1 MIDCLGVRLSSLH
14 QMKGLMRL
22 KTFFI
27 VLALCAL
34 PSSAFSQRAQAQGN
48 APTVHREVAVT
59 IDDLPGPPSGLPAD
73 DVGTLRE
80 NTIKLLKSITANKV
94 PVVGFVNEG
103 KINGRA
109 DSAERTAV
117 LKLWLDANLEL
128 GNHTF
133 SHPSLQKMPL
143 AEYEENVI
151 RGERLLK
158 SLLGARHQTL
168 RYFRHPFLQ
177 VGPNL
182 ETRQAF
188 EKFLAERGYT
198 IAPVTID
205 DDDYMFALV
214 YAKAKARG
222 DVETM
227 KRVADAYIPYMDQMF
242 DFFERLS
249 ASVVGREIKQVL
261 LIHASALNA
270 DHFDELVAMMRK
282 RSYTFITLEQALQ
295 DKAYGLPDTYFG
307 PYGIS
312 WLHHW
317 ALTRGMKR
325 WTDPDPPEFI
335 TKQYE
340 SLSQASR

>member
-1 MIDCLGVRLSSLH
+1 
-14 QMKGLMRL
+14 MKL
-22 KTFFI
+22 KTVFI
-27 VLALCAL
+27 AACLLTTSL
-34 PSSAFSQRAQAQGN
+34 LSQSAQAQTVTPN
-48 APTVHREVAVT
+48 AHREVSVT
-59 IDDLPGPPSGLPAD
+59 IDDLPGPPAGLPAD
-73 DVGTLRE
+73 DVGTLKE
-80 NTIKLLKSITANKV
+80 NTVKLLRSITRNRV

-103 KINGRA
+103 KITGRV

-117 LKLWLDANLEL
+117 LKMWLDANLEL

-133 SHPSLQKMPL
+133 SHPSLQRMPL

-151 RGERLLK
+151 RGETLLK

-222 DVETM
+222 DKAMM
-227 KRVADAYIPYMDQMF
+227 KRVVDAYLSNMDIMF

-249 ASVVGREIKQVL
+249 VSVVGREIKQVL
-261 LIHASALNA
+261 LIHANALNA
-270 DHFDELVAMMRK
+270 DHFDELVAMMKK
-282 RSYTFITLEQALQ
+282 RGYSFITLEEALQ
-295 DKAYGLPDTYFG
+295 DKAYSLPDTYFG
-307 PYGIS
+307 AWGIS

-317 ALTRGMKR
+317 ALARGMKR
-325 WTDPDPPEFI
+325 WPDPNPPDFI
-335 TKQYE
+335 NKEYE
-340 SLSQASR
+340 RLSKETR

>member
-1 MIDCLGVRLSSLH
+1 
-14 QMKGLMRL
+14 MRL
-22 KTFFI
+22 KTVFI
-27 VLALCAL
+27 AIAPFLLTTSL
-34 PSSAFSQRAQAQGN
+34 LSQSAQAQSG
-48 APTVHREVAVT
+48 TTGVHREVAVT
-59 IDDLPGPPSGLPAD
+59 IDDLLAPPAGLPAN
-73 DVGTLRE
+73 DVGTLKE
-80 NTIKLLKSITANKV
+80 NTVKLLKSITANKI
-94 PVVGFVNEG
+94 PVVGFVNEN
-103 KINGRA
+103 KIVGRA

-117 LKLWLDANLEL
+117 LKMWLEANLEL

-133 SHPSLQKMPL
+133 SHPSLQRMPL
-143 AEYEENVI
+143 AEYEQNVI
-151 RGERLLK
+151 RGETLLK
-158 SLLGARHQTL
+158 SLLGARHQQL

-222 DVETM
+222 DTAMM
-227 KRVADAYIPYMDQMF
+227 KRVADAYLSNMEIMF

-249 ASVVGREIKQVL
+249 VSVVGREIKQVL
-261 LIHASALNA
+261 LIHANALNA
-270 DHFDELVAMMRK
+270 DHFDELVAMMKK
-282 RSYTFITLEQALQ
+282 RGYSFITLEQALQ
-295 DKAYGLPDTYFG
+295 DKAYSLPDTYFG

-325 WTDPDPPEFI
+325 WPDPNPPEFI

-340 SLSQASR
+340 SLSQATR

>member
-1 MIDCLGVRLSSLH
+1 
-14 QMKGLMRL
+14 MRL
-22 KTFFI
+22 KTVFI
-27 VLALCAL
+27 AIA
-34 PSSAFSQRAQAQGN
+34 AFLLTASLLSQSAQAQSG
-48 APTVHREVAVT
+48 TTGVHREVAVT
-59 IDDLPGPPSGLPAD
+59 IDDLPAPPVGLPAN

-80 NTIKLLKSITANKV
+80 NTVKLLKSITAHKI
-94 PVVGFVNEG
+94 PVVGFVNED
-103 KINGRA
+103 KIVGRA

-117 LKLWLDANLEL
+117 LKMWLDANLEL

-133 SHPSLQKMPL
+133 SHPSLQRMPL
-143 AEYEENVI
+143 AEYEQNVI
-151 RGERLLK
+151 RGETLLK
-158 SLLGARHQTL
+158 SLLGARHQEL

-188 EKFLAERGYT
+188 ERFLAGRGYT

-222 DVETM
+222 DTAMM
-227 KRVADAYIPYMDQMF
+227 KRVVDAYLSNMDIMF

-249 ASVVGREIKQVL
+249 VSVVGREIKQVL
-261 LIHASALNA
+261 LIHANALNA
-270 DHFDELVAMMRK
+270 DHFDELVAMMKK
-282 RSYTFITLEQALQ
+282 RGYAFITLEQALQ
-295 DKAYGLPDTYFG
+295 DKAYSLPDTYFG

-325 WTDPDPPEFI
+325 WPDPNPPEFI
-335 TKQYE
+335 TKEYE
-340 SLSQASR
+340 SLSRATR